1 MEVRSCKSCGKLY
14 NYLGRTTPVCPACMK
29 AMEEK
34 FQVVKEYIRDNPG
47 TNITQVSDAT
57 EVSVKMIKQWV
68 REERL
73 TFAEGSGVGLECESC
88 GANILTGRFCQN
100 CKGKLQNDLG
110 SVLEQNKPKPVEEK
124 KRDTSAKMRFLDS

>member
-14 NYLGRTTPVCPACMK
+14 NYLGRTTPLCPACMK
-29 AMEEK
+29 AMEDK
-34 FQVVKEYIRDNPG
+34 FQIVKEYIRDNPG
-47 TNITQVSDAT
+47 ANITQVSDAT
-57 EVSVKMIKQWV
+57 EVSVKMIKHWV

-100 CKGKLQNDLG
+100 CKGKLQNEMG
-110 SVLEQNKPKPVEEK
+110 NILEQNKPKPVEEK
-124 KRDTSAKMRFLDS
+124 KRDASAKMRFLDS